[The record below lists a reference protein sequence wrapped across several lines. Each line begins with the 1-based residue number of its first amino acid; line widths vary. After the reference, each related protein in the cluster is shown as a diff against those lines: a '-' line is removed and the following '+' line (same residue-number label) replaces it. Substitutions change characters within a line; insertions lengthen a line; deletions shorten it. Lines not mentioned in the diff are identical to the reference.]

1 MRFVAL
7 LPVAALFVAG
17 HADAAMT
24 GIYRTNN
31 SSGSAT
37 NLTGYASLQALAS
50 NSGAGNPLTINP
62 SIADARYTSVFGDFV
77 QSQTTQGYIYKTV
90 YGGNGRISQ
99 IVRYLA
105 DSFDPLA
112 NFRNNIG
119 GETFNLSGF
128 GGSGGW
134 DREDDF
140 FHDGTFFYRNMSTGP
155 GSTGVVRYGSFADLV
170 AGTNGTTYSY
180 GTTYGYN
187 DRFFGFEGKIYRTNT
202 GGPGGSVSGFAVYNS
217 FSDLLTRTVA
227 QTISS
232 NNWSAGDMF
241 IAVPTPGALALLG
254 MAGLLGAG
262 RKRR

>member
-31 SSGSAT
+31 ASGSAT

-50 NSGAGNPLTINP
+50 NSGAANPLTIDP

-140 FHDGTFFYRNMSTGP
+140 FHDGTSFYRNMSTGS

-170 AGTNGTTYSY
+170 AGTNGTTFNYS
-180 GTTYGYN
+180 TTYGYN

-217 FSDLLTRTVA
+217 FSDLLTGTVA

-232 NNWSAGDMF
+232 NNWSATDMF
-241 IAVPTPGALALLG
+241 IAVPAPGALALLG
-254 MAGLLGAG
+254 MAGLFGAG